1 MEQNVK
7 KDTDVLLVKDKS
19 NSELYAATL
28 KKGGKI
34 AGIKPDNTENPDLIK
49 FDKTGN
55 ALENFFQNFKQQIKN
70 PTQFEFF
77 RVPAEKFMET
87 FQNLQKAFQNPDTLE
102 NKKTIDMHRVN
113 PDESKQSQAQSTEKS
128 YAINP
133 LKVLWDK
140 FKNYGVTRETIEKT
154 DNLDKLLN
162 YEKTGLLTLTIKI
175 EGAPTVYTDGR
186 FSLRKQDD
194 GNFTPSAHLIRHKPE
209 MERPYFGVKFTE
221 EDKQKLLKNGNL
233 GRVVE
238 AEFQKGVKTPVVLSI
253 DRLTNEIVP
262 FRADQIRVNDNIKG
276 VQLNEQQKADLSVGK
291 AVFLENMTSKQGK
304 PFSANVQFNADK
316 RGFEFLFD
324 NEKKQSQQQNN
335 AQKDV
340 QKTFRGR
347 ELTNDQRDSLR
358 EGASVYVGGLIDKKG
373 EKYSG
378 YINIDKETGK
388 TNFMFPPE
396 YKKALAEGKVTPDSR
411 HQTQVEVN
419 SNGKTNE
426 ATKNVKEPMKQGQTQ
441 PTEKQAEKQEVKKAN
456 RLKMS

>member
-7 KDTDVLLVKDKS
+7 DKDVLLVKDKNS
-19 NSELYAATL
+19 NELYAATKN
-28 KKGGKI
+28 KKGEMIGV
-34 AGIKPDNTENPDLIK
+34 KPDNADNPDLIK
-49 FDKTGN
+49 FDRHGN
-55 ALENFFQNFKQQIKN
+55 MLENFFQNFKLQVKD

-77 RVPAEKFMET
+77 KVPAEKFMEA
-87 FQNLQKAFQNPDTLE
+87 FQNLQKAFQNPDTQE

-113 PDESKQSQAQSTEKS
+113 PDEQKQSQEQSNEKN

-194 GNFTPSAHLIRHKPE
+194 GNFMPAAHLIRHKPE
-209 MERPYFGVKFTE
+209 LERPYFGVKFTE
-221 EDKQKLLKNGNL
+221 EDKQNLLKDGNL

-238 AEFQKGVKTPVVLSI
+238 AEFQKGVKTLVVLSI

-276 VQLNEQQKADLSVGK
+276 VQLTDWQKADLSVGK

-324 NEKKQSQQQNN
+324 NDRKQSQQQNN

-340 QKTFRGR
+340 QKTFRSK
-347 ELTNDQRDSLR
+347 ELSNDQRDSLR
-358 EGASVYVGGLIDKKG
+358 EGASVYVDGLKDKQGKP
-373 EKYSG
+373 YIG

-388 TNFMFPPE
+388 TNFMFPHE
-396 YKKALAEGKVTPDSR
+396 YKKALAEGKVIPDSR
-411 HQTQVEVN
+411 HKTQVEVN

-426 ATKNVKEPMKQGQTQ
+426 ATKNVKELLKQGQTQ
-441 PTEKQAEKQEVKKAN
+441 PTEKQEVKKSN
-456 RLKMS
+456 KLKMS

>member
-1 MEQNVK
+1 MVIQ
-7 KDTDVLLVKDKS
+7 LKS
-19 NSELYAATL
+19 ERVSPKWL
-28 KKGGKI
+28 GGYHR
-34 AGIKPDNTENPDLIK
+34 N
-49 FDKTGN
+49 
-55 ALENFFQNFKQQIKN
+55 
-70 PTQFEFF
+70 
-77 RVPAEKFMET
+77 RHVPAEKLKE
-87 FQNLQKAFQNPDTLE
+87 AFQSLQNALKNPDIPE
-102 NKKTIDMHRVN
+102 NRKFIDNSKVN
-113 PDESKQSQAQSTEKS
+113 PDEPKQSHTQSTEKN

-175 EGAPTVYTDGR
+175 EGTPNVYTDGR

-194 GNFTPSAHLIRHKPE
+194 GNFTPAAHLIRHKPE
-209 MERPYFGVKFTE
+209 LERPYFGVKFTE
-221 EDKQKLLKNGNL
+221 EDKQKLLKDGNL

-276 VQLNEQQKADLSVGK
+276 VQLNEQQKMDLSFGK

-304 PFSANVQFNADK
+304 PFSANVQFNADN
-316 RGFEFLFD
+316 RSFEFLFD
-324 NEKKQSQQQNN
+324 NERKQSQQQNN

-340 QKTFRGR
+340 QKTFRGK
-347 ELTNDQRDSLR
+347 ELNNDQRDSLR
-358 EGASVYVGGLIDKKG
+358 EGASVYVDGLKDRQGKPYTG
-373 EKYSG
+373 F
-378 YINIDKETGK
+378 INIDKETGK
-388 TNFMFPPE
+388 TNFMFPHE
-396 YKKALAEGKVTPDSR
+396 YKKALAEGKVIPDSR

-441 PTEKQAEKQEVKKAN
+441 PTEKQAEKQAEKQEVKKAKVM
-456 RLKMS
+456 KMS

>member
-1 MEQNVK
+1 MEQNV
-7 KDTDVLLVKDKS
+7 KDTDVLLVKDKNS
-19 NSELYAATL
+19 NELYAATKN
-28 KKGGKI
+28 KKGEMI
-34 AGIKPDNTENPDLIK
+34 RVKPDNAENPDLIK
-49 FDKTGN
+49 FDRTGN
-55 ALENFFQNFKQQIKN
+55 MLENFFQNFKSQVKE

-77 RVPAEKFMET
+77 RVPAEKLIEAFG
-87 FQNLQKAFQNPDTLE
+87 NLQKAFQNPNTPE
-102 NKKTIDMHRVN
+102 NKEFIDMHRVN
-113 PDESKQSQAQSTEKS
+113 PEEPKQSQAQSAEKS

-140 FKNYGVTRETIEKT
+140 FKNYGISRETIEKT

-162 YEKTGLLTLTIKI
+162 YEKTGLLPLTIKI

-194 GNFTPSAHLIRHKPE
+194 GNFTPAAHLIRHKPE
-209 MERPYFGVKFTE
+209 LERPYFGVKFTE
-221 EDKQKLLKNGNL
+221 EDKQKLLKDGNL

-276 VQLNEQQKADLSVGK
+276 VQLSEQQKADLSVGK

-340 QKTFRGR
+340 QKTFRGK
-347 ELTNDQRDSLR
+347 ELSNDQRDGLH
-358 EGASVYVGGLIDKKG
+358 EGASVYVGGLVD
-373 EKYSG
+373 
-378 YINIDKETGK
+378 
-388 TNFMFPPE
+388 
-396 YKKALAEGKVTPDSR
+396 
-411 HQTQVEVN
+411 
-419 SNGKTNE
+419 
-426 ATKNVKEPMKQGQTQ
+426 KQGQTQ
-441 PTEKQAEKQEVKKAN
+441 PTEKQTEKQEVKKAKVM
-456 RLKMS
+456 KMS